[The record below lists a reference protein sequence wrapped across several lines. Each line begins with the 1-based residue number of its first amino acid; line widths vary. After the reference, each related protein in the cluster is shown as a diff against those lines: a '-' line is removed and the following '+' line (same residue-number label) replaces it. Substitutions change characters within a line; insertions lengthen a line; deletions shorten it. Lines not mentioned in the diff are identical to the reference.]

1 MTSNIFLNLSQDE
14 LIQESINRGE
24 GEIAANGALLVETG
38 KRTGRSPL
46 DRFIV
51 KDETTEDS
59 VDWGEVNRPFDSE
72 DFDQLWQR
80 VEKFLND
87 KDTFVSNLHVGQH
100 GRTLYSC
107 RNKNP
112 VGLAQS
118 IWLPN
123 VYQTRFI

>member
-51 KDETTEDS
+51 KDETTHDS

-100 GRTLYSC
+100 EEHYI
-107 RNKNP
+107 P
-112 VGLAQS
+112 VEIKTQWAWHNFFGCQM
-118 IWLPN
+118 
-123 VYQTRFI
+123 FIRPDS